1 MSPKDYVAVMH
12 IGEAINLVV
21 VVSGIGGLPVSSLR
35 GGARLVVEALEHVTF
50 AEGVLDR
57 ALMIRA
63 RLLQHFVEDPWP
75 PLGDPRIAFFRSDNE
90 LGDEGLKR
98 ALLCFFFLLPFF
110 GLRGTDASG
119 APSFRFTSPL
129 SLWKRASTASFPE
142 ANFMTMSISSLAYVG
157 VLRPN

>member
-90 LGDEGLKR
+90 LGDEGLER

-110 GLRGTDASG
+110 GLRGTDA
-119 APSFRFTSPL
+119 
-129 SLWKRASTASFPE
+129 
-142 ANFMTMSISSLAYVG
+142 
-157 VLRPN
+157 